1 MSQDNK
7 SQLYNSLGGKTKTK
21 FDFSN
26 HKKAQSIGESNFFK
40 WTSGNMYRT
49 SYNDMSNKVSYT
61 IPLPLVMRL
70 PETPFGDES
79 SFKFIQIKIQE
90 K

>member
-1 MSQDNK
+1 MSSDNK

-26 HKKAQSIGESNFFK
+26 HKKAQSIGQDNFFK

-49 SYNDMSNKVSYT
+49 SYNDMSNKVSLTKLFIISAYSQKALVKST
-61 IPLPLVMRL
+61 FFPLVI
-70 PETPFGDES
+70 F
-79 SFKFIQIKIQE
+79 QIHGEI
-90 K
+90 